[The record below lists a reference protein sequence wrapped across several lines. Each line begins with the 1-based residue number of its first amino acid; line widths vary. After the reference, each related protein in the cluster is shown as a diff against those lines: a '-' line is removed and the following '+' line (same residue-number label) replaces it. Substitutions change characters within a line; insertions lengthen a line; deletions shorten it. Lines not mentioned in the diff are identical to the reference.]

1 MNKSTSKSHFYIV
14 YARSPKGVL
23 DLIKFPDLGE
33 RKSVDASD
41 FASIIPK
48 IHEQVKK
55 RLQQR
60 NDMHKKKE
68 DLKSISKVFEEGE
81 MVMEHLRKKIFPRG
95 TYSKMNYE
103 KVGPCKILRK
113 ITENAY
119 KL

>member
-1 MNKSTSKSHFYIV
+1 M
-14 YARSPKGVL
+14 
-23 DLIKFPDLGE
+23 
-33 RKSVDASD
+33 
-41 FASIIPK
+41 
-48 IHEQVKK
+48 
-55 RLQQR
+55 
-60 NDMHKKKE
+60 
-68 DLKSISKVFEEGE
+68 KSISKVFEEGE